1 MIYIYPAIF
10 TPVKGG
16 GYAIHFPDLPGTNSQ
31 GKDMAEAVYMARDAL
46 ASWLDYL
53 IDEHLPIPK
62 ATIPY
67 AGIIESGQIITLV
80 DADMDAY
87 RRRKNSKAV
96 KKTLTIPA
104 WLNEEAEAQ
113 KINFSAVLQ
122 EGLKER
128 LQIQD
133 RP

>member
-1 MIYIYPAIF
+1 MIFVYPAIF
-10 TPVKGG
+10 TPVKDG

-31 GKDMAEAVYMARDAL
+31 GKDMANAIYMARDAL
-46 ASWLDYL
+46 ASWLDFL
-53 IDEHLPIPK
+53 IDEKLPIPK
-62 ATIPY
+62 ASIPY
-67 AGIIESGQIITLV
+67 GSSLKTDQVITLI

-128 LQIQD
+128 LQIQE
-133 RP
+133 

>member
-1 MIYIYPAIF
+1 MVYIYPAIF
-10 TPVKGG
+10 TPVQGG

-31 GKDMAEAVYMARDAL
+31 GKDMANALYMARDAL

-53 IDEHLPIPK
+53 IDEKQPIPQ
-62 ATIPY
+62 ASIPFT
-67 AGIIESGQIITLV
+67 ASLQPGQLVTLV

-122 EGLKER
+122 ESLKER
-128 LQIQD
+128 LQI
-133 RP
+133 RE